1 MDMYQK
7 RKERKIKNNNVDSVA
22 ETLNK
27 HNINHYPGHMAK
39 TKRKIK
45 ENIKLIDIVFEVI
58 DSRIPVS
65 SKIKEI
71 EDIIRQKK
79 HVLIITKKDLCDKEV
94 TNKWVKFYEDKGYR
108 VVLMDLTNNKD
119 YKKLY
124 KIADEETKDI
134 QEKRIEKGMNIK
146 EIKALVVGIPN
157 VGKSTLINALAG
169 KKVAATGN
177 KPGVT
182 KQVNWLKTSNNLL
195 LLDTPG
201 ILWPKIDDEMVAL
214 NLASLTAIKSDI
226 LNIVDIATYILTFL
240 KENYP
245 HVLTSNFKIGLDL
258 DILEMYEAIGK
269 NIGAIKG
276 GEVDYER
283 VAYRVYNDLSSGK
296 IKGITFDLWK

>member
-1 MDMYQK
+1 MNMYDK
-7 RKERKIKNNNVDSVA
+7 RNERKKNNSTESVA
-22 ETLNK
+22 QKLNE

-58 DSRIPVS
+58 DSRIPYS

-71 EDIIRQKK
+71 EDIVRTKK
-79 HVLIITKKDLCDKEV
+79 HVLIMTKKDLCDINA
-94 TNKWVKFYEDKGYR
+94 TRKWVEYYEKKGSR

-119 YKKLY
+119 FKELY
-124 KIADEETKDI
+124 KIANEETKDI
-134 QEKRIEKGMNIK
+134 QNKRKEKAMNIK

-169 KKVAATGN
+169 KKVAQTGN

-182 KQVNWLKTSNNLL
+182 KQVNWLKTANNLL

-201 ILWPKIDDEMVAL
+201 ILWPKIDDEVVAL
-214 NLASLTAIKSDI
+214 NLASMTAIKSDV
-226 LNIVDIATYILTFL
+226 LNIVDISTYILIYL

-245 HVLTSNFKIGLDL
+245 LILSSKFKISLDL
-258 DILEMYEAIGK
+258 DILEMYEVIGK
-269 NIGAIKG
+269 NMGAVKS

-283 VAYRVYNDLSSGK
+283 VAYKVYNDLASGR
-296 IKGITFDLWK
+296 ISGVTFDKWN